1 MLETE
6 RSVAAL
12 DTGAADYESRVRG
25 LSLKLA
31 AIKQRAC
38 ECPRCGRIVWFREG
52 PTRPTIYWWTRT
64 EGGAPQC
71 FSSSRGRQPQ
81 ALPDRA
87 RRREARG
94 PLGPHRHP
102 RPGKTSEFATE
113 AEAQAEY
120 EAQVRKRR
128 ERGYRQVRD
137 ASAPRDAEA
146 ARKRRS
152 ARPARS
158 RRARASCSSTAGAAR
173 FVWLEASGSEPL
185 TAEGPVGAE
194 AEAEPRSEPC
204 GSPAAASRRR
214 DTAMAK
220 LMASGFEL
228 ATFAAAEVRPVR
240 RAPSKKDFARDPGL
254 EAHLAEAPGDAA
266 RWEVYEDWPLEQG
279 DPRTALI
286 EAERGGSRG
295 DAAQERGRLLGR
307 LRAPSPSA

>member
-1 MLETE
+1 MLFELEEGDSRKLYRIE
-6 RSVAAL
+6 R
-12 DTGAADYESRVRG
+12 DGAKLVVRW
-25 LSLKLA
+25 
-31 AIKQRAC
+31 
-38 ECPRCGRIVWFREG
+38 GRIG
-52 PTRPTIYWWTRT
+52 TR
-64 EGGAPQC
+64 G
-71 FSSSRGRQPQ
+71 Q
-81 ALPDRA
+81 A
-87 RRREARG
+87 
-94 PLGPHRHP
+94 
-102 RPGKTSEFATE
+102 KTTEFATE

-146 ARKRRS
+146 ARKAALGKARPLAQSPRFLFVHRRRS
-152 ARPARS
+152 
-158 RRARASCSSTAGAAR
+158 R

-307 LRAPSPSA
+307 LLGPESKRLIEHLRDADWRAGLTFCVTHGALKFLVLAQPPPRLGRQHHCVMRFP